1 LLGQQVAVVCLALV
15 ELVHTLEQ
23 LLLLGVVLMQ
33 LLVLWVLWVL
43 RVLREVRRDVGR
55 TNRRGARSG
64 YGGGRITEGMGDMT
78 REGVAGWR
86 DVSGVPEHEMNGLLL
101 VCAYCFLAK
110 DILQRIGVACQQPT
124 PVNQALLVI
133 RRPRCQ

>member
-1 LLGQQVAVVCLALV
+1 
-15 ELVHTLEQ
+15 
-23 LLLLGVVLMQ
+23 
-33 LLVLWVLWVL
+33 LVLWVLWVL

-101 VCAYCFLAK
+101 VCAYL
-110 DILQRIGVACQQPT
+110 P
-124 PVNQALLVI
+124 
-133 RRPRCQ
+133 